1 MHLQRPALSG
11 FRPRPCPRL
20 LWWLA
25 TACALTACN
34 AASAQNGSGSV
45 RRDPSAVLVTV
56 NGRPI
61 TENQLAIYR
70 FLHKLPEQETAESRK
85 ADLDQLVENELL
97 RQFLT
102 ERRAEVDPQ
111 RLASAVKAAKEQL
124 KRENRDPDK
133 LFQSSRLLD
142 GLLRRELS
150 LPMQWQIHLGRVLT
164 QPTIRDE
171 FERHHAEFDGTEV
184 RASQIFV
191 KVPAGADAAQVKAAE
206 EKLAKLR
213 AEIVA
218 GKISFADAARKES
231 QAPSAADGG
240 DVGWFAFRGKMPPE
254 ICRVVFGLKPG
265 EVSAP
270 FRTAFGVHLYTVT
283 QVRPG
288 NLNLEDVRA
297 SVIARISRNLWEQ
310 FAAQARKTAK
320 IEWKTPQ

>member
-1 MHLQRPALSG
+1 MLSQRPAIAG
-11 FRPRPCPRL
+11 FRPRPRL

-25 TACALTACN
+25 AACALSASS
-34 AASAQNGSGSV
+34 AAIAQTGSGSV

-56 NGRPI
+56 NGKPI

-70 FLHKLPEQETAESRK
+70 FLHKLPDRDAAESRK
-85 ADLDQLVENELL
+85 SDLKQLVENELL

-102 ERRAEVDPQ
+102 DRRAEVDPQ
-111 RLASAVKAAKEQL
+111 RLAAAVKAAKEQL

-133 LFQSSRLLD
+133 RFQNLRLLD
-142 GLLRRELS
+142 ALLRRELS

-164 QPTIRDE
+164 QQAIRDE
-171 FERHHAEFDGTEV
+171 FDRHHAEFDGTEV
-184 RASQIFV
+184 RASQIFL
-191 KVPAGADAAQVKAAE
+191 KLPPGADAAQVKAAE
-206 EKLAKLR
+206 RKLAELR

-218 GKISFADAARKES
+218 GKISFADAARKDS

-254 ICRVVFGLKPG
+254 VCRVVFRLKPG
-265 EVSAP
+265 EVGAP

-288 NLNLEDVRA
+288 NLNLEDARA
-297 SVIARISRNLWEQ
+297 SVIARISRNLWDQ
-310 FAAQARKTAK
+310 LVAQARKTAK
-320 IEWKTPQ
+320 IDWKTPQ

>member
-1 MHLQRPALSG
+1 MLWQRPTLSG
-11 FRPRPCPRL
+11 FRPRLRL

-25 TACALTACN
+25 TACALGASS
-34 AASAQNGSGSV
+34 AAIAQTGSGPV

-56 NGRPI
+56 NGKPI

-70 FLHKLPEQETAESRK
+70 FLHKLPERDAVESRK
-85 ADLDQLVENELL
+85 SDLEQLVENELL

-102 ERRAEVDPQ
+102 DRRAEVDPQ
-111 RLASAVKAAKEQL
+111 RLAAAVKAAKEQL

-133 LFQSSRLLD
+133 LFQNSRLLD
-142 GLLRRELS
+142 ALLRRELS

-164 QPTIRDE
+164 QPVIRDE
-171 FERHHAEFDGTEV
+171 FDRHHAEFDGTEV
-184 RASQIFV
+184 RASQIFL
-191 KVPAGADAAQVKAAE
+191 KLPAGADATQVKAAE
-206 EKLAKLR
+206 QKLAELR

-218 GKISFADAARKES
+218 GKITFADAARKDSE
-231 QAPSAADGG
+231 AHSAADGG

-254 ICRVVFGLKPG
+254 VCRVVFQLKPG

-270 FRTAFGVHLYTVT
+270 FRTGFGAHLYTVT

-288 NLNLEDVRA
+288 SLNLEDARS

-320 IEWKTPQ
+320 IDWKTPQ